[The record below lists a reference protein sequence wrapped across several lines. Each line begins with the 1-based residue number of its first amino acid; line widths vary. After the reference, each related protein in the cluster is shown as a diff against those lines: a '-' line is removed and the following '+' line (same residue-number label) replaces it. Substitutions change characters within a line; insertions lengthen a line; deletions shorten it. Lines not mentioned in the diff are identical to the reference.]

1 MPLLATPKRIFSLL
15 LALMSLVALPSSA
28 AEDWLTQDENGQTL
42 LHRIFDGSAWRDKRD
57 IDQQVALTLAFNKG
71 EIDPNLRDKYGYT
84 AAHYAIKHLCV
95 RQGYDRQTQKP
106 TFATDLSLVTLLLKQ
121 PQLDPNIRDNY
132 YRSTPLMLLLVSIEE
147 IFRDGCYQRVA
158 AATNALLTHQDLRLN
173 YRNNVDHTLATLLDD
188 WAHEQ
193 RFQDHFKQL
202 LAEHQIDVAEHY
214 DLPQSR
220 GMWNTLNNA
229 VNDGRTTLDDYD
241 FYEKAVVSYLA
252 KNADPSY
259 AKDRYP
265 ALALVADAR
274 NRPYGTN
281 VAVNNQ
287 LRAKL
292 SALLLQHGA
301 DINDI
306 NDRGESVFAIALQSK
321 NLPLVK
327 VLLASPTLE
336 FNTQDNQGNTPIMSY
351 ISYQWSSDNFA
362 EMMALL
368 QQHQQAMD
376 MSIKNYQGQTLADM
390 ITKVR
395 KSYNKAIFKA
405 WDK

>member
-1 MPLLATPKRIFSLL
+1 MPLLAIPKRILSLL
-15 LALMSLVALPSSA
+15 LALMSLVAQPSSA

-95 RQGYDRQTQKP
+95 RQGYDRQTQQP
-106 TFATDLSLVTLLLKQ
+106 QYATDLSLVTLLLKQ

-158 AATNALLTHQDLRLN
+158 AATNALLTHQDIRLN

-214 DLPQSR
+214 DLAQSR

-241 FYEKAVVSYLA
+241 FYAKAIVNYLA

-274 NRPYGTN
+274 NRHYGTD

-376 MSIKNYQGQTLADM
+376 MSIKNYQGQTLAD
-390 ITKVR
+390 IIAKVK
-395 KSYNKAIFKA
+395 KSYNEAIFKA

>member
-1 MPLLATPKRIFSLL
+1 MPLLAIPKRIFPLL

-95 RQGYDRQTQKP
+95 RQGYDRQTHQPK
-106 TFATDLSLVTLLLKQ
+106 FATDLSLVTLLLKQ

-214 DLPQSR
+214 DLAQSR

-241 FYEKAVVSYLA
+241 FYEKAIVNYLA
-252 KNADPSY
+252 NNADPSY

-274 NRPYGTN
+274 NRPYGAD
-281 VAVNNQ
+281 VVVNDQ

-306 NDRGESVFAIALQSK
+306 NDSGESVLAIALQSK
-321 NLPLVK
+321 NLPLVN

-376 MSIKNYQGQTLADM
+376 MSIKNYQGQTLADI
-390 ITKVR
+390 ITKVK
-395 KSYNKAIFKA
+395 KSYNEAIFKA